1 MSNKSINNNLIKWL
15 KQTTGSQT
23 STIMAVLTVLLST
36 RIKAATQSGV
46 VTFSAEDKLN
56 GW

>member
-1 MSNKSINNNLIKWL
+1 
-15 KQTTGSQT
+15 
-23 STIMAVLTVLLST
+23 MAVLTVLLST
-36 RIKAATQSGV
+36 CIKVATQTGV